1 MAVVIAAPASG
12 SGKTLLS
19 LVLLAWAR
27 SRGHTI
33 QPFKVGPDY
42 LDPQL
47 LGATAA
53 RSCRNLDLNLCGETW
68 VERAFHGY
76 ARDAEL
82 VLVEGVMGLF
92 DGIGCSQDGSTAA
105 VAHQLNLPVVLVVDA
120 SGQAASLAAV
130 VKGFRD
136 HDPRL
141 QFAGVVLNRVSSER
155 HRELLSEVLASIDMP
170 LLGCLPRHPELDLP
184 SRHLGLAPAHELQRQ
199 ELRRQHWAV
208 LAEQHLDLQR
218 LHALMT
224 APAAG
229 DDPLSAIDPSK
240 SKELPVAVAADEAFH
255 FRYPETEELLQ
266 HLGMPVLRWS
276 PLADE
281 PLPREARGLMIPG
294 GFPEQ
299 HAARLSSCRRS
310 LNDLKI
316 WAGRRPIYA
325 ECGGMLMLGQSLTDL
340 DEQQHPMAGLLPFE
354 ARRGPLQVGYRK
366 LTPRQDGLLV
376 RHGEPLQGHEFHRW
390 ALQHHR
396 DQAGASVLW
405 DVTGWQ
411 RPREA
416 EGWSGQALHASWVHL
431 HWASSPAICTRWKTA
446 LTAGSRE
453 TGKGV

>member
-229 DDPLSAIDPSK
+229 DDPLSAIDPSR

-325 ECGGMLMLGQSLTDL
+325 ECGGMLMLGRSLTDL
-340 DEQQHPMAGLLPFE
+340 DGQQHPMAGLLPFE
-354 ARRGPLQVGYRK
+354 ARRGPLQVGYRQ

-396 DQAGASVLW
+396 DQAGSSVLW

-431 HWASSPAICTRWKTA
+431 HWASSPTICTRWKTA

>member
-1 MAVVIAAPASG
+1 MAVVIAAPSSG

-27 SRGHTI
+27 CRGRTI

-47 LGATAA
+47 LGATAG
-53 RSCRNLDLNLCGETW
+53 RSCRNLDLTLCGEAW
-68 VERAFHGY
+68 VRRAFHGY
-76 ARDAEL
+76 ARDTDLA
-82 VLVEGVMGLF
+82 LVEGVMGLF
-92 DGIGCSQDGSTAA
+92 DGVGCSQDGSTAA
-105 VAHQLNLPVVLVVDA
+105 VAQQLNLPLVLVVDA

-141 QFAGVVLNRVSSER
+141 HFAGVVLNRVRSER
-155 HRELLSEVLASIDMP
+155 HQHLLREVLASIDMP
-170 LLGCLPRHPELDLP
+170 LLGCLPRHPALDLP
-184 SRHLGLAPAHELQRQ
+184 SRHLGLAPAHELLQQ
-199 ELRRQHWAV
+199 EQRRQQWAA
-208 LAEQHLDLQR
+208 LAEEHLDLQR
-218 LHALMT
+218 LQPLLQ

-229 DDPLSAIDPSK
+229 DDPLGSINSIRSD
-240 SKELPVAVAADEAFH
+240 ELPVAVAADEAFH

-281 PLPREARGLMIPG
+281 PLPQEARGLIIPG

-310 LNDLKI
+310 LNDLKS
-316 WAGRRPIYA
+316 WTGQRPIYA

-340 DEQQHPMAGLLPFE
+340 EGQQHAMAGLLPFE
-354 ARRGPLQVGYRK
+354 ARRGQLQVGYRQ
-366 LTPRQDGLLV
+366 LTPHRDGLLV

-390 ALQHHR
+390 ELQQSR
-396 DQAGASVLW
+396 DLHSASALW
-405 DVTGWQ
+405 DVAGWR
-411 RPREA
+411 RPKQA
-416 EGWSGQALHASWVHL
+416 EGWSGRALHASWIHL
-431 HWASSPAICTRWKTA
+431 HWASSPAICTRWKAA
-446 LTAGSRE
+446 LTADASTTRIQ
-453 TGKGV
+453 T